1 MTKQTMMTLVII
13 SILLFLASTD
23 TRNTVSSKSCRFRQR
38 TTFCVGLNLT
48 YIPEIPVTNI
58 ELRFERNYLPYI
70 NVTTLSNISNAAI
83 KLLFFKSNFIK
94 TIEENAFQNISTL
107 HRLDLSWNNITKF
120 NYSILKQNKKL
131 QILNLF
137 GNKISSVTL
146 DFNQYLEKLY
156 LGNNNLRDLPNFCG
170 PRIFYPNL
178 TNLKLQHNKID
189 NVIPDHI
196 NCMKKLDYLDLSANG
211 IGIFK
216 TDDFHYLPSLRYLSL
231 LEQRNPRPPFTI
243 QERAFNNSHLKELYL
258 TGNILSSSHLSP
270 QAFDGCVNL
279 QILRL
284 MSNFLGSDIDILNKA
299 LSPLTSL
306 ETLGLGDNSLFSLP
320 KVIGEK
326 LHKLKY
332 LDVKFNKIKSWP
344 ANFFKNNTQLSDINL
359 ELNVIQT
366 VTRGMFPVQLRNSLK
381 TIRLDNKTFIC
392 NCDIYWFIQWM
403 RSEHQKFLG
412 YPKRYRCLNITEKV
426 CLNNSETYT
435 VVTIVICVL
444 LLVIVSA
451 SFVYK
456 YRWHIKYHIYIWR
469 YRQKQLMH
477 IAEKQFV
484 YDVFVSY
491 CVENSNWVFDNLVH
505 NLEEDAHV
513 KLCIHERDF
522 LGGKLIIDNI
532 IQHMEN
538 SRKILIILSNEFA
551 RSQWCQFEIS
561 LAQNLVLD
569 MSIESIVVVFLEEI
583 EAINMSKSLHALLKT
598 TTYIT
603 WNGDVEGIFWER
615 LKASILT

>member
-1 MTKQTMMTLVII
+1 MIILVVI
-13 SILLFLASTD
+13 STLLFLASTD
-23 TRNTVSSKSCRFRQR
+23 TRNTGSSKGCRFRPLY
-38 TTFCVGLNLT
+38 TFCVGLNLT

-58 ELRFERNYLPYI
+58 ELRFDRNYLPYI
-70 NVTTLSNISNAAI
+70 NVTTLSNVSNAAI
-83 KLLFFKSNFIK
+83 KLFFLKFNGIK

-107 HRLDLSWNNITKF
+107 HRLDLSWNNLAKF
-120 NYSILKQNKKL
+120 NSILKQNKKL
-131 QILNLF
+131 QILNLQ
-137 GNKISSVTL
+137 GNQISSVTL
-146 DFNQYLEKLY
+146 DFNPYLEKLS
-156 LGNNNLRDLPNFCG
+156 LGNNSLRDLPNFCG
-170 PRIFYPNL
+170 PRVFYPNL
-178 TNLKLQHNKID
+178 TYLKLNNNKID
-189 NVIPDHI
+189 NFIPGHI
-196 NCMKKLDYLDLSANG
+196 NCMKKLDYLDLSFNALG
-211 IGIFK
+211 ILK
-216 TDDFHYLPSLRYLSL
+216 TDNFHYLPSLRWLSL
-231 LEQRNPRPPFTI
+231 YEQKNPSPPFII
-243 QERAFNNSHLKELYL
+243 QERAFNNSHLKELRLSRNTL
-258 TGNILSSSHLSP
+258 TSANLSP
-270 QAFDGCVNL
+270 QAFDGCVCL
-279 QILRL
+279 QLLRL
-284 MSNFLGSDIDILNKA
+284 MGNYLGDDIDILSKA

-306 ETLGLGDNSLFSLP
+306 ETLVLADTRLFSLP

-344 ANFFKNNTQLSDINL
+344 MNFFKNNIELSDINIKQNSI
-359 ELNVIQT
+359 ET
-366 VTRGMFPVQLRNSLK
+366 VTRGMFPVQLRSTLK
-381 TIRLDNKTFIC
+381 TISLDHNPFIC
-392 NCDIYWFIQWM
+392 NCDIYWFIQWI
-403 RSEHQKFLG
+403 RSEKHKFVD
-412 YPKRYRCLNITEKV
+412 YPKGYRCLNITEKI
-426 CLNNSETYT
+426 CLNNSETYN
-435 VVTIVICVL
+435 VVTIVVCVL

-505 NLEEDAHV
+505 HLEEDAHV

-551 RSQWCQFEIS
+551 RRQWCQFEMS

-583 EAINMSKSLHALLKT
+583 EAVNMSKSLHALLKT

-603 WNGDVEGIFWER
+603 WNGDVEGLFWER